1 MWVIDKKLMYIYMNK
16 INIIIIILNIKKI
29 VIIIILLKSNQ

>member
-1 MWVIDKKLMYIYMNK
+1 MWVIDKKLIYICMNK
-16 INIIIIILNIKKI
+16 ILNIKKI

>member
-1 MWVIDKKLMYIYMNK
+1 MWVIDKKLMYICMNK
-16 INIIIIILNIKKI
+16 INIIIVILNIKKI